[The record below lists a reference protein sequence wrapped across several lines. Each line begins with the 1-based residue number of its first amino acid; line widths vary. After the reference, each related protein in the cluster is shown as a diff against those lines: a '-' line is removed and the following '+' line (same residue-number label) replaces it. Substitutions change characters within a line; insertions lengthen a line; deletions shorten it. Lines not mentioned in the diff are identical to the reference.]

1 MSATSTVA
9 SATLSRARIATFCI
23 ATGVAGLFLYSA
35 IQYRHEVDQT
45 EQPPT
50 TLHRSNAVHRR
61 RRPTAYRP
69 RAGEASEEEML
80 ASQADITLFVDNDDE
95 DEAEPANVDG
105 EADEPQP
112 QAAAETVLEPVSSS
126 DESIESVP
134 WSAPRNGQNMVSL
147 LFTISEDATR
157 RNAYVHRGTLCNG
170 CGAVPIRGIRYRC
183 ANCADYD
190 LCETCES
197 QDRHYR
203 THVFYKIK
211 VPITNYAPRQL
222 QQPFYPGNPDHLQRQ
237 LPREVAARL
246 TAETALDRPEIEAYW
261 EQWTCIANTEVRDDP
276 DGLHMFMDRRTFDR
290 YLIPSN
296 ANRYSAPNLI
306 HDRMF
311 AFYDQDGDGL
321 ISFSEY
327 LQGLAYRKSKNKLKR
342 IFQGY
347 DINGDGYVDRK
358 DFLRIFRSYY
368 VLYKNMRKDM
378 LESMD
383 ESAVNGV
390 DAHALIQGRQPLSS
404 AFGRDGQF
412 GNAHARLRQ
421 AGKQAASDG
430 DLIEI
435 EELGTVLP
443 DGEDHVDR
451 RDVFRTSV
459 ANKHWPDYY
468 LSMLA
473 NPSRNRHQ
481 FIRNLTARIRENNDV
496 IARAIGAGDAD
507 NNDEN
512 VPTDAE
518 VQAAI
523 ASNDSGE
530 FDFPEDSLDDRVN
543 EAMHE
548 RWRRRQ
554 FYTDEEEGVEPPD
567 DWQDEEDIPRGDV
580 DSDDDEKPTRPI
592 LSPRSRSSSK
602 VRFAEDMDDYDTRS
616 NPSTSSRSIPER
628 WGGMEI
634 ADAERDVGKD
644 VLYQVTQ
651 QAFNELLDNLFKNIE
666 DEAINSLTSS
676 QTREKNR
683 HLFTNKQF
691 VNWAEQVDKVE
702 NRNESVDLQKPD
714 DEAELRRQMRDEMQ
728 EAIRHEAAELA
739 AAPVDLEDV
748 RELPVDDLLA
758 MSGYQIDENDAA
770 NAATEEERDRIEQM
784 MRTTTPEPTTSLM
797 QPLPP
802 PQQSLAQSLT
812 ASLGRTAPAP
822 QRGSIPRTARRG
834 SETPSENLRR
844 DLVDAFRAADPFGN
858 IQEDIENSDIHQD
871 LDSTDHSENLTRL
884 GRLNTDGNSTT
895 QALASYRDPTLPQ
908 FRPNSVLP
916 AAPSPPSAV
925 TGEYGEEYL
934 VSESPR
940 SKKKGKKHTK
950 DSAAKAY
957 PKLELPHLQAEM
969 LASIKSDTSIPSGT
983 KHALSTF
990 NWMYLY
996 SLRQLE
1002 EVEIRAR
1009 ERGGWARIDFG
1020 EFESVLKMKDK
1031 HWKREREREEKKTGR
1046 KGLAGRSNARIRER
1060 ESEMERMAEY
1070 LGSWI
1075 ELCIQ

>member
-1 MSATSTVA
+1 MSATSTAA
-9 SATLSRARIATFCI
+9 SSSLSRARIATFCI
-23 ATGVAGLFLYSA
+23 ATGVAGLFLYNA
-35 IQYRHEVDQT
+35 IQYRREVDQT
-45 EQPPT
+45 EPPST
-50 TLHRSNAVHRR
+50 TLHRSNAIHRR

-69 RAGEASEEEML
+69 RAGEASEEELL
-80 ASQADITLFVDNDDE
+80 ASQADITLFVSDDE
-95 DEAEPANVDG
+95 DETEPANFDSN
-105 EADEPQP
+105 ADEAQP
-112 QAAAETVLEPVSSS
+112 QAPAEIVLEPVSPSNDS
-126 DESIESVP
+126 FDSVP
-134 WSAPRNGQNMVSL
+134 WAAPRNGQNMVSL

-246 TAETALDRPEIEAYW
+246 TKETTLDKPEIEAYW

-342 IFQGY
+342 IFQGF

-368 VLYKNMRKDM
+368 VLYKNMRKDI

-412 GNAHARLRQ
+412 GNAHARLRG
-421 AGKQAASDG
+421 AGKQAAPDG
-430 DLIEI
+430 DMIEI

-451 RDVFRTSV
+451 RHVFRTSV

-468 LSMLA
+468 LSMLTT
-473 NPSRNRHQ
+473 PSRDRNQ
-481 FIRNLTARIRENNDV
+481 FIRNLTARISENNEV
-496 IARAIGAGDAD
+496 IAQAIRAGDAGS
-507 NNDEN
+507 NEN

-523 ASNDSGE
+523 ASNESGE

-567 DWQDEEDIPRGDV
+567 DWEDEEDIPRGDV

-602 VRFAEDMDDYDTRS
+602 VRFAEDMDDFDTRS

-683 HLFTNKQF
+683 HLFTDKHF
-691 VNWAEQVDKVE
+691 LKWAEKVDKIE
-702 NRNESVDLQKPD
+702 NRNESLDIHKED
-714 DEAELRRQMRDEMQ
+714 DQAELRRQMRDEMQ
-728 EAIRHEAAELA
+728 EAIRHEAAALA
-739 AAPVDLEDV
+739 TVPIDLEDV

-770 NAATEEERDRIEQM
+770 NTSSQEESDRLTQM
-784 MRTTTPEPTTSLM
+784 MRTPTREPTTSLM

-812 ASLGRTAPAP
+812 ASLGRTVPAP

-858 IQEDIENSDIHQD
+858 IQEDIENADIHQD
-871 LDSTDHSENLTRL
+871 VNSTDRVETLTRL

-908 FRPNSVLP
+908 FRPNSVWP
-916 AAPSPPSAV
+916 AAPSLPSAV
-925 TGEYGEEYL
+925 TEEYEEGYL
-934 VSESPR
+934 VSESPI
-940 SKKKGKKHTK
+940 SKKKGKKHNK
-950 DSAAKAY
+950 NFAAKAN
-957 PKLELPHLQAEM
+957 PKLELPQLQAQM
-969 LASIKSDTSIPSGT
+969 LASIKSDPSIPSGT
-983 KHALSTF
+983 KHALSTSS
-990 NWMYLY
+990 WMHLF
-996 SLRQLE
+996 SLWQLE
-1002 EVEIRAR
+1002 EVEKKAR

-1020 EFESVLKMKDK
+1020 EFESVLKMKDRY
-1031 HWKREREREEKKTGR
+1031 WKREREREEKKTGR
-1046 KGLAGRSNARIRER
+1046 KGLAGRSNTRIRER

-1070 LGSWI
+1070 LGSWV